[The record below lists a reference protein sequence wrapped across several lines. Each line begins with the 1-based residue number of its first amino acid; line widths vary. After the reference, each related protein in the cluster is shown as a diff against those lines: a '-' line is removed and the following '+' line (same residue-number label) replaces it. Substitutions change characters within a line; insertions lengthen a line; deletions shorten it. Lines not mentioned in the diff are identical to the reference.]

1 LHDIDFKFGWHSIVC
16 TVDAGVHDNPVFLDM
31 PGISAEP
38 YHRSIRRGRVL
49 TKEQALQLQ
58 SAIESECKSNDGV
71 WVNITHEKKPDLKTI
86 KLEVS
91 IKITE

>member
-1 LHDIDFKFGWHSIVC
+1 
-16 TVDAGVHDNPVFLDM
+16 M
-31 PGISAEP
+31 
-38 YHRSIRRGRVL
+38 